1 MKKFSLRLD
10 RFGKNKQA
18 IWLRRIL
25 LVASLGTLAGISD
38 FAASFV
44 PLMRYLTVVLSASL
58 VLVSFASD
66 VPPARR
72 PPNVVLI
79 LADDLGYGDLG
90 SYGAYG
96 YTTPHLDRMAAE
108 GLRLTHYY
116 AAQAVCSAS
125 RAGLLTGCYPNR
137 VGISGALMPWAK
149 HGLNPEEQTIAEL
162 LKTKGYATGI
172 FGKWH
177 LGHHREFLPLQQ
189 GFDEYVGLPYSND
202 MWPVEYDG
210 KPVTEATKYRQKLQ
224 YPPLPLLEGN
234 EKIGE
239 LGTLADQNRLTTL
252 LTERAVDFI
261 KRHRRE
267 PFFLYLPHPM
277 PHVPLGVSENFST
290 KSAQGKYGDVIEEL
304 DWSVGQILATL
315 KQLKLDENTLVM
327 FTSDNG
333 PWMNYG
339 NHAGS
344 NGGLRE
350 GKGSCWE
357 GGLRVPFIARWP
369 GQVPAGVVSN
379 AMASALDVLPT
390 LADLCHTD
398 PPARRIDG
406 VSLVPLLRGD
416 AAAQPREAFYFY
428 FDENNLKAVRRG
440 PWKLVVPH
448 GSRTYAGL
456 PGRDGFPG
464 AVSERDSVRLALYD
478 LRRDPGERFDVQAQH
493 PDVVAQLQQLAE
505 QARSDLGDNLTQ
517 RRGTNRRAAGLVAAP

>member
-1 MKKFSLRLD
+1 
-10 RFGKNKQA
+10 
-18 IWLRRIL
+18 
-25 LVASLGTLAGISD
+25 
-38 FAASFV
+38 
-44 PLMRYLTVVLSASL
+44 MRYLALLLALSPLFFSATPGL
-58 VLVSFASD
+58 
-66 VPPARR
+66 PPTRR

-149 HGLNPEEQTIAEL
+149 NGLNPEEQTIAEL
-162 LKTKGYATGI
+162 LKAKGYATGI

-177 LGHHREFLPLQQ
+177 LGHRREFLPLQQ

-210 KPVTEATKYRQKLQ
+210 QPVTETTKNRQKLQ
-224 YPPLPLLEGN
+224 YPTLPLLEGN
-234 EKIGE
+234 EIRGD
-239 LGTLADQNRLTTL
+239 LRTLADQDRLTTL

-277 PHVPLGVSENFST
+277 PHVPLGVSAKFST
-290 KSAQGKYGDVIEEL
+290 KSGQGKYGDVIEEL

-315 KQLKLDENTLVM
+315 KQLKLDENTLVI

-333 PWMNYG
+333 PWMNFG

-357 GGLRVPFIARWP
+357 GGLRVPFLARWP
-369 GQVPAGVVSN
+369 GQIPAGVVSN

-390 LADLCHTD
+390 LAELCQTD
-398 PPARRIDG
+398 RPTRRTDG
-406 VSLVPLLRGD
+406 VSLAPLLRGD
-416 AAAQPREAFYFY
+416 ATAQPREAFYFY
-428 FDENNLKAVRRG
+428 YNENSLKAVRRG
-440 PWKLVVPH
+440 PWKLVLPH
-448 GSRTYAGL
+448 LSRTYAGQ

-464 AVSERDSVRLALYD
+464 TVSERDSVRLALYD
-478 LRRDPGERFDVQAQH
+478 LRRDPGERFDVQTQH
-493 PDVVAQLQQLAE
+493 PEVVAQLQQLAE
-505 QARSDLGDNLTQ
+505 QARADLGDDLT
-517 RRGTNRRAAGLVAAP
+517 RREGPNRRPAGLASAP